1 MIWKSKFP
9 AGGRMCR
16 CAESRKGTRLVATDV
31 GLPKPYAR
39 RANPGSEGPE
49 PRPGSRAREDSAA
62 PLFQEL
68 RARRAARFLS
78 LTTCTRLQV
87 YRKYSAWSCR
97 WLFETWIRKN
107 KRLKTSFMDFEGGT
121 VLGERTQRD
130 SSPAESEP
138 GLAPRVAAF
147 CWMM

>member
-1 MIWKSKFP
+1 MAGFDCKRNRKFP

-16 CAESRKGTRLVATDV
+16 CAESRKGTRLAATDV
-31 GLPKPYAR
+31 GLTKPYAR
-39 RANPGSEGPE
+39 RANPASEGPE

-107 KRLKTSFMDFEGGT
+107 KRNGILRGVADQRVSTRGGLRVEGLW
-121 VLGERTQRD
+121 V
-130 SSPAESEP
+130 P
-138 GLAPRVAAF
+138 GDVRSRG
-147 CWMM
+147 C